1 MNTGLARGLDR
12 AKIPALAGLGAF
24 ILMAALALSG
34 QTALYE
40 GIIKTLGVRPYPTPF
55 LDTDTVLSAVRCLR
69 AGIDAYA
76 ANPCDPELRT
86 YDYSPLWMA
95 MTWLPMTKAW
105 VPWVGT
111 LFDLGFLAALLL
123 LPAGRDG
130 TSVKIIVAGVLSS
143 TTLLALERGNND
155 LVVFAVVAGAAA
167 LLGRSSAVRKAA
179 YALGTLAG
187 LLKYYPMLVMAT
199 VLREKP
205 LRFFAVA
212 LTSIAA
218 TALFAAITWPDLIRA
233 LALIPEGSP
242 FGEMFGVP
250 NMGKGLVAALGL
262 DPMVGK
268 LVRGAMTVGAMGLGA
283 WLGLRPAMGAALAAL
298 EPRERN
304 FLAVGALMVIGC
316 YFTAQ
321 NINYRGINLLLLLPS
336 LTALRGGTAS
346 RWLRSSAWL
355 ALGLL
360 WADFIRTWI
369 VLAGEQTGGVMNKVI
384 YYGPGWLLREG
395 AWWWMAC
402 IAVACAVALLR
413 DGPLPS
419 LVLGKR
425 MPA

>member
-1 MNTGLARGLDR
+1 MNRRINKAT
-12 AKIPALAGLGAF
+12 IPALAGLGAF
-24 ILMAALALSG
+24 LLMAALMLSG
-34 QTALYE
+34 QTAHYE
-40 GIIKTLGVRPYPTPF
+40 GIIKTWGVRPYPTAF

-86 YDYSPLWMA
+86 YDYSPLWMV
-95 MTWLPMTKAW
+95 MTNLPMTKAW

-111 LFDLGFLAALLL
+111 LFVLGFLASLLL
-123 LPAGRDG
+123 LPAGRDA

-143 TTLLALERGNND
+143 TTLLAIERGNND
-155 LVVFAVVAGAAA
+155 LVVYAVVAGAAA
-167 LLGRSSAVRKAA
+167 LLERSGTLRKAA

-199 VLREKP
+199 ALREKP

-212 LTSIAA
+212 LTAITA
-218 TALFAAITWPDLIRA
+218 TALFAAMTWHDLTRA

-250 NMGKGLVAALGL
+250 NLGKGLVAMFGL
-262 DPMVGK
+262 DPMIGK
-268 LVRGAMTVGAMGLGA
+268 LMRAAMTIGALALGA
-283 WLGLRPAMGAALAAL
+283 WLGLRPATSAAL
-298 EPRERN
+298 EKLDPRERN

-321 NINYRGINLLLLLPS
+321 NINYRAINLLLLLPS
-336 LTALRGGTAS
+336 LAALRGTDAP
-346 RWLRSSAWL
+346 RWLRGAVWL
-355 ALGLL
+355 ALALL
-360 WADFIRTWI
+360 WADFFRTWI
-369 VLAGEQTGGVMNKVI
+369 VLGGQQTGETLYALI

-402 IAVACAVALLR
+402 VAVGCAVALLR
-413 DGPLPS
+413 DGPLPN

-425 MPA
+425 EPA

>member
-1 MNTGLARGLDR
+1 MNGGLNR
-12 AKIPALAGLGAF
+12 AAIPALAGFGAF
-24 ILMAALALSG
+24 LFMTALALSG

-40 GIIKTLGVRPYPTPF
+40 AIIKVMGVRPYPTAF

-95 MTWLPMTKAW
+95 MTSLPMTKAW
-105 VPWVGT
+105 VPWIGT
-111 LFDLGFLAALLL
+111 LFVLGFLAALLL

-130 TSVKIIVAGVLSS
+130 TAVKIIVAGVLSS

-167 LLGRSSAVRKAA
+167 LLQRSSAVRKAA
-179 YALGTLAG
+179 YALATLAG

-199 VLREKP
+199 ALREKP
-205 LRFFAVA
+205 LRFFAIA

-218 TALFAAITWPDLIRA
+218 TALFSLITWNDLSRA

-250 NMGKGLVAALGL
+250 NLGKGLVAALGL
-262 DPMVGK
+262 DPTAGK
-268 LVRGAMTVGAMGLGA
+268 LVRAVMTIGALGLGT
-283 WLGLRPAMGAALAAL
+283 WLGLRPATSAALGTLA
-298 EPRERN
+298 PRERN
-304 FLAVGALMVIGC
+304 FLAVGVLMVIGC

-321 NINYRGINLLLLLPS
+321 NINYRGINLLLVLPS
-336 LTALRGGTAS
+336 LTALRGANAP

-360 WADFIRTWI
+360 WADFLRTWI
-369 VLAGEQTGGVMNKVI
+369 VLIGQQASGKLYALI
-384 YYGPGWLLREG
+384 YYGPGWLLREA

-402 IAVACAVALLR
+402 IAVGCAVALLR
-413 DGPLPS
+413 DGPLPN

-425 MPA
+425 VPA

>member
-1 MNTGLARGLDR
+1 MSTRFGRSAV
-12 AKIPALAGLGAF
+12 PALAGFGAF
-24 ILMAALALSG
+24 AVMVALALTG
-34 QTALYE
+34 QNALYE
-40 GIIKTLGVRPYPTPF
+40 AIIKVMGVRPYPTAF

-86 YDYSPLWMA
+86 YDYSPLWMV
-95 MTWLPMTKAW
+95 MTRLPMTKAW
-105 VPWVGT
+105 VPWIGT
-111 LFDLGFLAALLL
+111 LFVLGFLAALLL

-130 TSVKIIVAGVLSS
+130 SAVKMIVAGVLSS

-167 LLGRSSAVRKAA
+167 LLGGSSVARKGA

-199 VLREKP
+199 ALREKP
-205 LRFFAVA
+205 LRFFAIG
-212 LTSIAA
+212 LTSLAA
-218 TALFAAITWPDLIRA
+218 TALFAAISWPDLSRA

-250 NMGKGLVAALGL
+250 NLGKGLVAALGL
-262 DPMVGK
+262 DPTIGK
-268 LVRGAMTVGAMGLGA
+268 LVRAAMTIGALGLGA
-283 WLGLRPAMGAALAAL
+283 WLGLRAATSAALNTL

-304 FLAVGALMVIGC
+304 FLGVGVLMVIGC

-336 LTALRGGTAS
+336 LTALRGAAGP
-346 RWLRSSAWL
+346 RWLRGSSWL

-360 WADFIRTWI
+360 WADFLRTWI
-369 VLAGEQTGGVMNKVI
+369 VLAGLQASHAVYVVI
-384 YYGPGWLLREG
+384 YYGPGWFLREA

-402 IAVACAVALLR
+402 TAVACAVALLR
-413 DGPLPS
+413 DGPLPN

-425 MPA
+425 VSA